1 MTCETKTNR
10 VVNTGPTPPSVPW
23 SDHTYQI
30 IDRWTMVLLVAAV
43 SWRLIRFALKMPMWG
58 DEAMLDLNIMH
69 RSLGGMLRPL
79 GFGQVAPPLFLI
91 GEWLM
96 QHGLGNSEYVL
107 RIGPLLA
114 GMASCFIFWRWSR
127 MLLSPLGTLVAVGF
141 FALGYYPVRHC
152 VEVKPYAFDELAALA
167 LYFLGTAWILQPQRT
182 RYLWIA
188 AIVTPLL
195 LGFSYPSVFV
205 AGGLCAAV
213 AVELI
218 KNRRWA
224 NFAAGF
230 LLAAATVGG
239 FLLVLKLAGAGQ
251 YQRTGAHMRAYWHHS
266 FPPGNPLHFLIWLIR
281 IHTGNLFAYPV
292 GGKRGGSTATFLV
305 FLVGLAV
312 FIRYRRKLL
321 MLLLTPFVLTFIAAL
336 MRRYPYGGSARVAQH
351 LAPVICLLAGAG
363 IAWLVEKFLRIEA
376 QHRLA
381 THIAGGLLLT
391 VAIIGAL
398 RDVLHPYK
406 TVADE
411 KTRSIVVHVLR
422 QAGDSGGLVVLQ
434 PKKTVQVNF
443 QLYLRWYGGQSVHW
457 NGQEAT
463 SWAGRSGNR
472 RVVLN
477 FNPLLAPSLLL
488 AKVAK
493 DGPWQITGQKT
504 WHVQVL
510 PIQQGPTFCQV
521 LYLRRR

>member
-1 MTCETKTNR
+1 MAGEPRTNP
-10 VVNTGPTPPSVPW
+10 VLNIGPTPPTVPW
-23 SDHTYQI
+23 SRHTYQL
-30 IDRWTMVLLVAAV
+30 IDRWTLVLLVAAV
-43 SWRLIRFALKMPMWG
+43 AWRLIRFALKMPIWG
-58 DEAMLDLNIMH
+58 DEAMLDLNIMD
-69 RSLGGMLRPL
+69 RSLGQMLRPL
-79 GFGQVAPPLFLI
+79 GFGQVAPPLFLL

-96 QHGLGNSEYVL
+96 QHGLGNSEYIL

-152 VEVKPYAFDELAALA
+152 VEVKPYAFDELTALV

-188 AIVTPLL
+188 AIITPLL

-213 AVELI
+213 AVELL
-218 KNRRWA
+218 KNRRWT
-224 NFAAGF
+224 NFMAGF
-230 LLAAATVGG
+230 LLAVTTVGG
-239 FLLVLKLAGAGQ
+239 FLLVLKLAAAGQ
-251 YQRTGAHMRAYWHHS
+251 YHRTGATMRAYWHHS
-266 FPPGNPLHFLIWLIR
+266 FPPGNPLHFVIWLIR

-292 GGKRGGSTATFLV
+292 GGKRGGSTATLLV
-305 FLVGLAV
+305 FLIGLAV

-321 MLLLTPFVLTFIAAL
+321 VLLLTPFVLTFIAAIL
-336 MRRYPYGGSARVAQH
+336 RRYPYGGSARVGQH

-363 IAWLVEKFLRIEA
+363 IAWLVEKFLLLES

-398 RDVLHPYK
+398 RDILHPYK
-406 TVADE
+406 TPADE
-411 KTRSIVVHVLR
+411 KARSIVAHVVR
-422 QAGDSGGLVVLQ
+422 QAADSGGLVVLQ
-434 PKKTVQVNF
+434 PMKTVPVNF
-443 QLYLRWYGGQSVHW
+443 QLYLRWYGRHIIW
-457 NGQEAT
+457 NGGQT
-463 SWAGRSGNR
+463 TGWAGSPGNR

-477 FNPLLAPSLLL
+477 FNAHLSPSLLL
-488 AKVAK
+488 AKVARQ
-493 DGPWQITGQKT
+493 GPWRIAGRKT
-504 WHVQVL
+504 WHVQIL
-510 PIQQGPTFCQV
+510 PVQQGPTFCQV
-521 LYLRRR
+521 LDLRRH